1 MISNSYNKVTKGLI
15 AMVLVAVMA
24 YSFTSHAA
32 GLGGEYYAGEEIK
45 KNDNAFMIGKDLLS
59 VTDKEVDTAQVMALM
74 AEAKYLAQKA
84 EEEQRAIEAAIR
96 AEEERKAAEEA
107 QRKAA
112 EEAAARQASSSNVTW
127 TQEAAVSADYSEQ
140 ELLAALIYCE
150 AGNQPYEG
158 QVAVGAVVLNRVR
171 SGSYPNSIREVIYQS
186 GQFGPAGSGWLDRV
200 LSSGGYTDTARQAA
214 ADALAG
220 SNPIG
225 ECLYFG
231 CGNYGTKIGDHW
243 FH

>member
-1 MISNSYNKVTKGLI
+1 MISNSYNRFTKGLI
-15 AMVLVAVMA
+15 AIVLAAVMT
-24 YSFTSHAA
+24 YGFTSHAA
-32 GLGGEYYAGEEIK
+32 GVANDYHAGEEVR
-45 KNDNAFMIGKDLLS
+45 KNEQIFTVSAELLAAA
-59 VTDKEVDTAQVMALM
+59 DREVDTTQVAALM
-74 AEAKYLAQKA
+74 AEAKYLAKKA

-96 AEEERKAAEEA
+96 AEAERKAAEE
-107 QRKAA
+107 
-112 EEAAARQASSSNVTW
+112 AARQASSSNVTW

-200 LSSGGYTDTARQAA
+200 LSSGGYTDAARQAA

-225 ECLYFG
+225 GCLYFG
-231 CGNYGTKIGDHW
+231 CGDYGTKIGDHW

>member
-1 MISNSYNKVTKGLI
+1 MISNSYNRFTKGLI
-15 AMVLVAVMA
+15 AIVLAAVLA
-24 YSFTSHAA
+24 YGFTSHAA
-32 GLGGEYYAGEEIK
+32 GVANDYHAGEKVRKNEQIFSVSAELLEIA
-45 KNDNAFMIGKDLLS
+45 DR
-59 VTDKEVDTAQVMALM
+59 EVETTQVAALM
-74 AEAKYLAQKA
+74 AEAKYLAKKA
-84 EEEQRAIEAAIR
+84 EEEQRAIEEALR
-96 AEEERKAAEEA
+96 AEAERKAAEEA
-107 QRKAA
+107 KRQ
-112 EEAAARQASSSNVTW
+112 EAAARQAASSNVTW

-140 ELLAALIYCE
+140 ELLAALIFCE

-225 ECLYFG
+225 GCLYFG
-231 CGNYGTKIGDHW
+231 CGDYGTKIGDHW

>member
-1 MISNSYNKVTKGLI
+1 MISNSYNKVTKSLI
-15 AMVLVAVMA
+15 AIVLAAILA
-24 YSFTSHAA
+24 YGFTSHAA
-32 GLGGEYYAGEEIK
+32 GLSNEYYAGEEAR
-45 KNDNAFMIGKDLLS
+45 KNDRIFAVREELLA
-59 VTDKEVDTAQVMALM
+59 VTEREVENTQE
-74 AEAKYLAQKA
+74 EAKAAEESYLAKKA
-84 EEEQRAIEAAIR
+84 EEERLALEAALR
-96 AEEERKAAEEA
+96 AEAEKKAAE
-107 QRKAA
+107 AA
-112 EEAAARQASSSNVTW
+112 AAEAAARQASSQGVTW

-150 AGNQPYEG
+150 AGNQSYEG

-171 SGSYPNSIREVIYQS
+171 SGSFPNSIREVIYQS

-225 ECLYFG
+225 DCLYFG
-231 CGNYGTKIGDHW
+231 CGDYGTKIGDHW

>member
-1 MISNSYNKVTKGLI
+1 MISNSYNRFTKGLI
-15 AMVLVAVMA
+15 AIVLVAVMT
-24 YSFTSHAA
+24 YGFTSHAA
-32 GLGGEYYAGEEIK
+32 GLANDYHAGEEVS
-45 KNDNAFMIGKDLLS
+45 KNEQIFTVSAELLAAA
-59 VTDKEVDTAQVMALM
+59 DREVDATQVAALM
-74 AEAKYLAQKA
+74 AEARYLAKKA
-84 EEEQRAIEAAIR
+84 EEEQRAIEAALR
-96 AEEERKAAEEA
+96 AEAERKAAEEA

-112 EEAAARQASSSNVTW
+112 EEAARQASSSNVTW
-127 TQEAAVSADYSEQ
+127 TQEAAVSVDYSEQ

-225 ECLYFG
+225 GCLYFG
-231 CGNYGTKIGDHW
+231 CGDYGTKIGDHW